1 MYIFIEGKPILSNMN
16 KGGRIM
22 IMLVR
27 RVFAAIVLFGTL
39 TASTLLGTIQCQAA
53 KYNYTKN
60 GSCAENISAGTNY
73 DLSNG
78 WVGCPET
85 VYGLQAVSI
94 AKDGFAG
101 WGSDTASAYIP
112 VTCNNVGEN
121 AFLTINEYNG
131 KKADYLGGV
140 TLPVKFWN
148 RYEQI
153 GFTPYTPLKNST
165 GEIKC
170 DVSPKAGFVYNGS
183 PQKPACYAVYVDG
196 EAVSYAHEFLTDTIN
211 AGVHVVRFPVQDL
224 STGNFNVSGTFYG
237 SCNYEIAPFPL
248 SKASCKSGVET
259 TYIYSGKA
267 IEPKP
272 VLDGGFGVLKQE
284 KDYQLQYQNNVNA
297 GTAEVSAIP
306 ESGNFSGEW
315 KKAFQIEP
323 ASLKNVTL
331 QGFMSELPYQGTEI
345 RQKITLTYQE
355 MTLKEGK
362 DYTISYS
369 ENKNAGNAIMKI
381 SGLGNYQGEIIK
393 NFQITPREVSATVIS
408 EVKDQLFTGT
418 VIEPKPEIRLQEVVL
433 EENKDYTLSYENNR
447 NAGLATILITG
458 KNNLTGSKKIS
469 FSILPCDISKT
480 TLEGFQEVVYY
491 TGREIIQEIAIL
503 WNNQKL
509 EENIDYRVE
518 YSNHIAAGKAVM
530 AIQGMG
536 NFTGILKKE
545 YVIIPNHAD
554 INFDENKANDI
565 SANALNKSSI
575 KNDTNLKSP
584 DNQKNTTNITNITN
598 RVKTSTSSKRYLRFQ
613 WKKAKKAKKYR
624 VLLKQTFY
632 NKKGKRIVKYKSL
645 CTTKK
650 FSYKKIN
657 MVKNRKYTF
666 RFQALSKKGKV
677 IRSIQK
683 TIRFQKTRTVKIRF

>member
-1 MYIFIEGKPILSNMN
+1 
-16 KGGRIM
+16 M

-39 TASTLLGTIQCQAA
+39 AASTLLGTIQCQAA
-53 KYNYTKN
+53 KYNYTKS

-85 VYGLQAVSI
+85 VYGLQAASI

-140 TLPVKFWN
+140 TLPAKFWN

-237 SCNYEIAPFPL
+237 SCNYENAPFPL
-248 SKASCKSGVET
+248 SKSSCKSGVET

-284 KDYQLQYQNNVNA
+284 KDYQLQYQNNVNV

-381 SGLGNYQGEIIK
+381 SGLGNYQGEIVK
-393 NFQITPREVSATVIS
+393 NFQITPREVSDTVIS

-613 WKKAKKAKKYR
+613 WKKVKKAKKYR